1 MELEIYLCF
10 LLFIPPIVWFA
21 ACNTSQIL
29 RSTITGVSFGLVVTH
44 ASAGL
49 HALHLA
55 WPVSEA
61 FGQLAFYS
69 SYIHV
74 KAGVYVSIFLH
85 LIPGHTPI
93 TDDQKLF
100 TGNSKLR
107 FMGHCLRRSGFS
119 VGLFYKQMEQK
130 TKKSSSLDSGHRGR
144 EVSLTLPT
152 SSSKLRTSEIG
163 SRKCEY

>member
-74 KAGVYVSIFLH
+74 KAGIRVAIFLQ
-85 LIPGHTPI
+85 LVSDHTPI
-93 TDDQKLF
+93 TEDQRLLLEIV
-100 TGNSKLR
+100 NSVSWAIAYGALGFLLGFFSDRWKTR
-107 FMGHCLRRSGFS
+107 PGHS
-119 VGLFYKQMEQK
+119 V
-130 TKKSSSLDSGHRGR
+130 
-144 EVSLTLPT
+144 
-152 SSSKLRTSEIG
+152 
-163 SRKCEY
+163 

>member
-29 RSTITGVSFGLVVTH
+29 RSTITGVSFGLVVTY

-93 TDDQKLF
+93 TDDQKLLLEIV
-100 TGNSKLR
+100 NSVSWAIAYGALGFLLGYFINRWNKK
-107 FMGHCLRRSGFS
+107 RRK
-119 VGLFYKQMEQK
+119 VV
-130 TKKSSSLDSGHRGR
+130 R
-144 EVSLTLPT
+144 
-152 SSSKLRTSEIG
+152 
-163 SRKCEY
+163 